1 MNIAL
6 VDRSPLAVL
15 GLEHGLKEKTLDIN
29 IVSIA
34 GNFQQLEYELNH
46 KDIDI
51 VFIGILVADDKPFHS
66 IKQVYQLKIRWPD
79 IKFVL
84 YTDIKSIS
92 VLRYLSYMKMD
103 AILSRSDCLN
113 NLKNNIIK
121 ISKGE
126 FFCSNNYSGELTKSA
141 IGRNSTNRMMTN
153 NEIEV
158 LDRVSLG
165 ESVSEIAVQSQRSIK
180 TVSNHKRNAMSKLG
194 IETDSEL
201 HLFIMNVAGK
211 MPIYSESNEFA
222 PS

>member
-6 VDRSPLAVL
+6 VDSSPLAVL
-15 GLEHGLKEKTLDIN
+15 GLEHGLKEKNFDIN
-29 IVSIA
+29 VVSLCD
-34 GNFQQLEYELNH
+34 NFQQLENDLNH
-46 KDIDI
+46 KEVDI
-51 VFIGILVADDKPFHS
+51 VFIGVLVADDKPFHS
-66 IKQVYQLKIRWPD
+66 IKQVYQLKKRWPD
-79 IKFVL
+79 IKFAL

-92 VLRYLSYMKMD
+92 VLRYMSYMHMD

-113 NLKNNIIK
+113 NLNNNMIK

-126 FFCSNNYSGELTKSA
+126 FFCSNNYSRELAKNA
-141 IGRNSTNRMMTN
+141 IGRNSTNRVMTD

-201 HLFIMNVAGK
+201 HLFIMNVVGK
-211 MPIYSESNEFA
+211 IPIYSESNEFC

>member
-6 VDRSPLAVL
+6 VDSSPLAAL
-15 GLEHGLKEKTLDIN
+15 GLEHELKEKTFDIN
-29 IVSIA
+29 VVSIA
-34 GNFQQLEYELNH
+34 DNFQQLEYDLNH
-46 KDIDI
+46 KNIDI
-51 VFIGILVADDKPFHS
+51 VFLGILVADDKPFHS
-66 IKQVYQLKIRWPD
+66 IKQFYQLKKRWPTV
-79 IKFVL
+79 KFVL

-113 NLKNNIIK
+113 SLQNNIIE
-121 ISKGE
+121 ISKGA
-126 FFCSNNYSGELTKSA
+126 FFYSNNHNGELTKNTL
-141 IGRNSTNRMMTN
+141 GLNSTNRVMTD

-201 HLFIMNVAGK
+201 HLFIMNVVGNI
-211 MPIYSESNEFA
+211 PIYSESNEFA

>member
-6 VDRSPLAVL
+6 VDSSPLSVL

-29 IVSIA
+29 VVSISD
-34 GNFQQLEYELNH
+34 NFQQLEHDLNH
-46 KDIDI
+46 KNIDI
-51 VFIGILVADDKPFHS
+51 VFLGVLVADDKPFHS
-66 IKQVYQLKIRWPD
+66 IKQVYQLKKRWPD

-92 VLRYLSYMKMD
+92 VLRYLSYMQMD

-113 NLKNNIIK
+113 NLQNNIIE

-126 FFCSNNYSGELTKSA
+126 FFCSNNYHGELTKNT
-141 IGRNSTNRMMTN
+141 IERYSTSRMMTN

-158 LDRVSLG
+158 LDRISLG
-165 ESVSEIAVQSQRSIK
+165 ESVSEIAAQSQRSIK

-194 IETDSEL
+194 IETDWEL
-201 HLFIMNVAGK
+201 YLFVLSVRGK
-211 MPIYSESNEFA
+211 IPVYPEDTKFA
-222 PS
+222 LS